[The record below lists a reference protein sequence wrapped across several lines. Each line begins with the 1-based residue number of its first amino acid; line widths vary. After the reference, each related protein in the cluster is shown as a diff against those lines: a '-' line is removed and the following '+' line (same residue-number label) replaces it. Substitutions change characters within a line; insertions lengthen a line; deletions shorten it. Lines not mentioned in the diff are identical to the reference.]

1 MEYIYMSC
9 NSCQNIPITG
19 KCITEKA
26 KRKRIWKQSGMSASH
41 GLFRK
46 KTLLVSKMVGESAC
60 PDRLG
65 QAGGPGDLWRSGK
78 GKKKKGVDK
87 KHGSYARYLARR
99 VGGELRKEKMPN
111 IMNRRAYIGQ
121 PRTRTG
127 SKCACNKKQTPVRA
141 CTDKTC
147 CDNRIPTKAECGTLG
162 AALGIGNPGV
172 AVPTDCGCCSK

>member
-60 PDRLG
+60 PGRLS

-78 GKKKKGVDK
+78 GKQKKGVDK

-99 VGGELRKEKMPN
+99 VGGELRKEKG
-111 IMNRRAYIGQ
+111 R
-121 PRTRTG
+121 
-127 SKCACNKKQTPVRA
+127 SKCYKNNVLVKN
-141 CTDKTC
+141 TDNTC

>member
-1 MEYIYMSC
+1 MSC
-9 NSCQNIPITG
+9 NSCQNTPTTQETCLL
-19 KCITEKA
+19 KDA

-60 PDRLG
+60 PDKLG
-65 QAGGPGDLWRSGK
+65 QAGGPGDLWRS

-127 SKCACNKKQTPVRA
+127 SKCACNKKQTPVRV

-147 CDNRIPTKAECGTLG
+147 CDNRIPTKAECGNLG
-162 AALGIGNPGV
+162 DNLGKGNPGV